1 MRRWAQPVDKNNVDS
16 AFKRISGSVAVCLLN
31 KDVALALKQK
41 KKKKKNI
48 NKCDYMAKCVLVY
61 ETGRNWNKQKNNLRF
76 AQRDRN
82 ERLQAGQAFVV
93 LKRSCLYRDLK
104 K

>member
-41 KKKKKNI
+41 KKKKKH
-48 NKCDYMAKCVLVY
+48 K
-61 ETGRNWNKQKNNLRF
+61 
-76 AQRDRN
+76 
-82 ERLQAGQAFVV
+82 
-93 LKRSCLYRDLK
+93 
-104 K
+104 